1 MRTIGS
7 YGCETIQMS
16 VGPDQLFVES
26 VPAHVFT
33 EQEEATL
40 LGESYEH
47 WLNAGECA
55 ELGFLLPYASSFAP
69 HARTQ
74 DSVLSIEFNTA
85 GSPINAA
92 TADDDSLIGEQH
104 PFGGFHRA
112 SLAHCQRARSPLY
125 FNIDLTL
132 RQSKAQCA
140 RLLLP
145 SVNDDDRIARIDII
159 QRTSAPGEAESK

>member
-1 MRTIGS
+1 
-7 YGCETIQMS
+7 MS
-16 VGPDQLFVES
+16 ISPDQLFAES
-26 VPAHVFT
+26 LPAHIFA

-47 WLNAGECA
+47 WLNAGEPD
-55 ELGFLLPYASSFAP
+55 EVSFLLPYAFSFAP

-74 DSVLSIEFNTA
+74 

-92 TADDDSLIGEQH
+92 NADDGTLIGEQL

-125 FNIDLTL
+125 FYIDLTL
-132 RQSKAQCA
+132 QQSKAQYA